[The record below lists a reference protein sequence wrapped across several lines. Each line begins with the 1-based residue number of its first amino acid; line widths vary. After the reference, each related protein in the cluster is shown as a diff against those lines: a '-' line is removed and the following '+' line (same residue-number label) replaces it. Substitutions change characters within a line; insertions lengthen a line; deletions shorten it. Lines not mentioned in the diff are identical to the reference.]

1 VQVRCSL
8 VVAAALALVAA
19 GCASSKA
26 ADTTTRMKQAH
37 ELRALERPTV
47 REIKLTFIALMLR
60 HDGRAA
66 ERLER
71 AAEDGHTVLE
81 WVDDHRS
88 FASANEPTVD
98 CLEESLGALRER
110 AEQMAP
116 ALRDRSL
123 EAGERIELRRA
134 LAEAANCI
142 QAGD

>member
-1 VQVRCSL
+1 VQLRCLL
-8 VVAAALALVAA
+8 VVAAVALVAA

-26 ADTTTRMKQAH
+26 ASTSARMKQAH
-37 ELRALERPTV
+37 ELQALERPTV
-47 REIKLTFIALMLR
+47 REIKLTFIALVR
-60 HDGRAA
+60 RRDGQAA
-66 ERLER
+66 ESLER
-71 AAEDGHTVLE
+71 TAEDAHNVLE

-88 FASANEPTVD
+88 FASANEPTVE
-98 CLEESLGALRER
+98 CLEESLGELRER
-110 AEQMAP
+110 AEEMAP

>member
-1 VQVRCSL
+1 L
-8 VVAAALALVAA
+8 AVAAIALVGA

-26 ADTTTRMKQAH
+26 ADRTTRMEQAH
-37 ELRALERPTV
+37 ELRVLERPTV
-47 REIKLTFIALMLR
+47 RKIKLTFIALTLR

-66 ERLER
+66 ARLER
-71 AAEDGHTVLE
+71 AAEDAHRVLE
-81 WVDDHRS
+81 WVDDQRS
-88 FASANEPTVD
+88 FAHANEPTVD
-98 CLEESLGALRER
+98 CLEESLGELRER
-110 AEQMAP
+110 AEEMIP